1 MREKAKEEWFTVY
14 AAFRN
19 TTSVG
24 ISGNLLM
31 VFVGDQQV
39 DEEEETPEIIKII
52 EESKEGGNACLMG
65 YSFSIS
71 IDFGNE
77 GKNVLKEV
85 HDIFTNYM
93 GDADDDRMSKYD

>member
-1 MREKAKEEWFTVY
+1 
-14 AAFRN
+14 
-19 TTSVG
+19 
-24 ISGNLLM
+24 
-31 VFVGDQQV
+31 
-39 DEEEETPEIIKII
+39 
-52 EESKEGGNACLMG
+52 MG

-93 GDADDDRMSKYD
+93 GDADDDRMSKYDED